1 MVRPVTCPICGRESP
16 PEAAGGAESK
26 WFPFC
31 SERCRNV
38 DLYRWSE
45 GGYAIVDPLT
55 PERLHEELERG
66 EDESV

>member
-1 MVRPVTCPICGRESP
+1 MTCPICNKKLP
-16 PEAAGGAESK
+16 PGSGAESR

-45 GGYAIVDPLT
+45 GRYPIVEPLAS
-55 PERLHEELERG
+55 PDDSEFGAMDDAEYEE
-66 EDESV
+66 